1 MCYHEWLSRASVKRV
16 KGTHAK
22 GNALF
27 GIGGFELFLILLF
40 GFLLFGPDKLPA
52 MAKTLGKAIGKFR
65 NAQEE
70 MNKVIKN
77 EVYDPDSDE
86 PFKNPLDVMEKAAD
100 AGKKA
105 ANGASKAVSSAS
117 KAVSSHSSSATAPKP
132 RPAGQQESFSERKAR
147 YDRERAAKQAAEAE
161 RAEAAKQAALAAADA
176 KSTEAAA
183 PETAAQAALAAPAA
197 PAAPAAQSSET
208 ETKGE

>member
-1 MCYHEWLSRASVKRV
+1 M
-16 KGTHAK
+16 
-22 GNALF
+22 F

-70 MNKVIKN
+70 MNKVSKN
-77 EVYDPDSDE
+77 EVYVPDSDE

-117 KAVSSHSSSATAPKP
+117 KAVSQATHSAPSKAASQQP
-132 RPAGQQESFSERKAR
+132 RTVAKQESVSERKAR
-147 YDRERAAKQAAEAE
+147 YDRERAAKLAADAE
-161 RAEAAKQAALAAADA
+161 KAEAAKQAALAAADA
-176 KSTEAAA
+176 KSTEAAT
-183 PETAAQAALAAPAA
+183 PAAAAPASA
-197 PAAPAAQSSET
+197 PPAATQSAST
-208 ETKGE
+208 EAKGE

>member
-1 MCYHEWLSRASVKRV
+1 MCYHEWLLRASAKRV

-86 PFKNPLDVMEKAAD
+86 PFKNPLDVMEKAA
-100 AGKKA
+100 
-105 ANGASKAVSSAS
+105 NGASKAVSSAS
-117 KAVSSHSSSATAPKP
+117 KAVSSHSSSTATASKP

>member
-1 MCYHEWLSRASVKRV
+1 M
-16 KGTHAK
+16 
-22 GNALF
+22 F

-117 KAVSSHSSSATAPKP
+117 KAVSSHSSSTTAPKP

-147 YDRERAAKQAAEAE
+147 YDRERAAKQAADAE
-161 RAEAAKQAALAAADA
+161 KAEAAKQAALAAADA
-176 KSTEAAA
+176 KSTEAAT
-183 PETAAQAALAAPAA
+183 PAAAAPASA
-197 PAAPAAQSSET
+197 TPAANQSAST
-208 ETKGE
+208 EAKGE